1 MLIHD
6 VYFCYAAARRVI
18 LHQGSNL
25 EVTKQFKIK
34 NGNVFQ
40 AIASSILGAEFAS
53 LCMSYPLSII
63 EIYNNEE

>member
-6 VYFCYAAARRVI
+6 VYFCYAVARMII

-34 NGNVFQ
+34 NGIVFQ
-40 AIASSILGAEFAS
+40 AIASSILAAVFAL

-63 EIYNNEE
+63 EIYNNDE